1 MTRAEAA
8 QARIVYLPPGAE
20 YGTYRILSVPTTAL
34 AARERLYNVV
44 ALCCQAEFV
53 RSHAALT
60 EGRRVGCRQ
69 CPRCAQAHP
78 LRQAAPVFPVGEAV
92 GPVMIVA
99 SDRPLWRRIRW
110 ACCGAEEDLSML
122 RLHVLKN
129 RVKNGFEPVCGDCNR
144 QRPHSRPTA
153 LAMRAT
159 AMLPPGIISA
169 ASAWPRPGARA

>member
-8 QARIVYLPPGAE
+8 HARIVYLPPGAE
-20 YGTYRILSVPTTAL
+20 YGAYRILSVHTTAL

-44 ALCCQAEFV
+44 ARCCQAEFV

-110 ACCGAEEDLSML
+110 ACCGAEEDMSML
-122 RLHVLKN
+122 RLHVLNN
-129 RVKNGFEPVCGDCNR
+129 RLKHGFEQVCGDCNR
-144 QRPHSRPTA
+144 QRPGSRPTA